1 MKILSIEKKLLVLGY
16 AFQWKFP
23 SSVEIFHFW
32 KERKNPSLQEISNL
46 SLVYN
51 NNSFTAIVE
60 ESRLRCCQLLYFRK
74 QKLHEIIERLT
85 VLNKEDTG
93 VFNSEVLINQKYW
106 LTPCI
111 RETPKWVL
119 LQTVK
124 TQMNCGIVL
133 HFIRVYT
140 VC

>member
-1 MKILSIEKKLLVLGY
+1 MLFSGNFHLL
-16 AFQWKFP
+16 WKFP
-23 SSVEIFHFW
+23 SSVEIFHLW

-85 VLNKEDTG
+85 VLLKEDTG
-93 VFNSEVLINQKYW
+93 VFNSEVLINQKY
-106 LTPCI
+106 
-111 RETPKWVL
+111 
-119 LQTVK
+119 
-124 TQMNCGIVL
+124 
-133 HFIRVYT
+133 
-140 VC
+140 